1 VGRQLGGR
9 LEREWEI
16 SYNGAVRC
24 FDSDFGVIRSWRA
37 RMAVSRP
44 EGQEGFVELSKHW
57 VVELSLAW
65 LGRGRRHSK
74 D

>member
-1 VGRQLGGR
+1 MEGSHGGA
-9 LEREWEI
+9 
-16 SYNGAVRC
+16 GDPFCVR
-24 FDSDFGVIRSWRA
+24 V
-37 RMAVSRP
+37 VSRP